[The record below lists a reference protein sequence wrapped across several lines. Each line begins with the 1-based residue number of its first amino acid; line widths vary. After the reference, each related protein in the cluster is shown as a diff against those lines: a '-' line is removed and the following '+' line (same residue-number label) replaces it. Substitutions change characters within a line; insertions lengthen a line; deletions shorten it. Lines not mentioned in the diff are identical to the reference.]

1 MAQTTSVLWS
11 VDQGLGEDAKAQ
23 ARQNIGAA
31 AAEDIPTNKSEIK
44 VFEGSSTVHKNLMTI
59 YEDSTTGAMAGV
71 NFNNENSKVTMVKEP
86 AEGDGGKVLTV
97 VEPGG
102 QIAPYYEWKENKA
115 GDSEEW
121 YLSKSL
127 STPIATTL
135 LATQFM
141 SNSDDD
147 VNEFFG
153 YIGLQTSNT
162 SSGNYALVPCDKD
175 GHYLSSLG
183 SQCVNIGS
191 LSDTK
196 VHHFGF
202 YFKSDTTN
210 KVRYIGVKGDS
221 GRNVTI
227 THLMVQKK

>member
-1 MAQTTSVLWS
+1 
-11 VDQGLGEDAKAQ
+11 
-23 ARQNIGAA
+23 
-31 AAEDIPTNKSEIK
+31 
-44 VFEGSSTVHKNLMTI
+44 MTI

-71 NFNNENSKVTMVKEP
+71 TFNNENSKVSMVKEP

-121 YLSKSL
+121 YLSKSQ
-127 STPIATTL
+127 SGPNPVSI

-141 SNSDDD
+141 SNSDED
-147 VNEFFG
+147 VNKFFG
-153 YIGLQTSNT
+153 YIGLQTTDT
-162 SSGNYALVPCDKD
+162 SSGNFSLVPCDKD

-183 SQCVNIGS
+183 SQCVNIGP
-191 LSDTK
+191 LSDNN

-202 YFKSDTTN
+202 YFKSSATD
-210 KVRYIGVKGDS
+210 KIRYIGVKGDS
-221 GRNVTI
+221 GKHVII